1 MNQRDL
7 YGGVCGQCGEDGTAD
22 DPVAEWVNDETSV
35 SVGPERFPLA
45 HGQCGEDAGWR
56 LA

>member
-7 YGGVCGQCGEDGTAD
+7 YGGVCDRCGEDGTAD